1 MEYTAS
7 KVWDLYQ
14 KGIAYLN
21 KKHLIADTNQA
32 WDFYNGDQWKGLKS
46 GGITMPMFDFIHSNV
61 MRLVTIIYSNR
72 LAVTYTDL
80 EGRQEYQPIYDLLQ
94 TKYLEDYEQGKEDTL
109 MRTTLK
115 AACITGDGIQYFGHG
130 ADASKVQML
139 DNTAVLYGDE
149 SEPDIQKQPYIIIHQ
164 RETVKSVRKQ
174 AEKNKLPQTE
184 IDKIVSDTDTKE
196 VIGNR
201 AEVDESHAVQN
212 GKVTTL
218 IYMTKGE
225 DGVVGV
231 MRCTN
236 AVVYEPF
243 HELRGEPSEIDK
255 KNGVKGR
262 GLRKYPIIKLSWELR
277 PNDARGVSHV
287 KKLIPNQIELNKNI
301 ARIAMA
307 SKSFCF
313 PHLAYLEGAIT
324 NEEQLDV
331 VGGKIAVQG
340 TDVNEINKMLTYVQ
354 PAQISNIPK
363 QLQDDLLQVTQ
374 ELSGSGENTL
384 GQIELNRVAASA
396 INAVNERA
404 ESMLDDQVAMMAQF
418 GEDFA
423 SLMAELHMV
432 YEPDGF
438 SVEQPVIGVDGQPV
452 LDEMGNPVMKK
463 VFVTQEIMDNLMP
476 AVRVDITK
484 ENSFNV
490 LARDKWLDDLLSN
503 NLIDLKT
510 RVRMASTGSPI
521 PKNEMLAEISRMEA
535 EQQQKMMQQQQAQD
549 ADPSIGQVPPQDAPM
564 A

>member
-7 KVWDLYQ
+7 KVWELYQ
-14 KGIAYLN
+14 KGIDYLN

-32 WDFYNGDQWKGLKS
+32 WDFFCGDQWKGLKS
-46 GGITMPMFDFIHSNV
+46 GNITMPKFDFIHSNV

-80 EGRQEYQPIYDLLQ
+80 EGRQELQPIYDLLQ
-94 TKYLEDYEQGKEDTL
+94 TKYLEDYERGKEDTL

-115 AACITGDGIQYFGHG
+115 EACITGDGIQFFGHG
-130 ADASKVQML
+130 ADASKVQRL
-139 DNTAVLYGDE
+139 DNTSVLYGDE

-174 AEKNKLPQTE
+174 AEKNGLSQAE
-184 IDKIVSDTDTKE
+184 IDRIVSDSDTNE
-196 VIGNR
+196 LIGNQT
-201 AEVDESHAVQN
+201 EVDESHAAQN
-212 GKVTTL
+212 GKVTTC
-218 IYMTKGE
+218 IYMTKNDEGI
-225 DGVVGV
+225 VGV
-231 MRCTN
+231 MRCTK
-236 AVVYEPF
+236 AVAYEPF
-243 HELRGEPSEIDK
+243 HELRGGASEIDTK
-255 KNGVKGR
+255 QGRKGK
-262 GLRKYPIIKLSWELR
+262 GLRLYPLIKLSWELR

-423 SLMAELHMV
+423 ALMAELHMV

-438 SVEQPVIGVDGQPV
+438 TVEQPVLNPDGQPSV
-452 LDEMGNPVMKK
+452 DEMGNPIMTK
-463 VFVTQEIMDNLMP
+463 VFVTQEILDKLMP
-476 AVRVDITK
+476 AVRVDISK
-484 ENSFNV
+484 ENSFNI

-503 NLIDLKT
+503 GMIDLKT
-510 RVRMASTGSPI
+510 RVRMSSTGSPI
-521 PKNEMLAEISRMEA
+521 PKNEMLAEIQRMEA
-535 EQQQKMMQQQQAQD
+535 EQQQKMLEQQMMAQPPAPPNGAPQQE
-549 ADPSIGQVPPQDAPM
+549 APM

>member
-7 KVWDLYQ
+7 KVWELYQ
-14 KGIAYLN
+14 KGLDYLN

-32 WDFYNGDQWKGLKS
+32 WDFYCGDQWKGLKS
-46 GGITMPMFDFIHSNV
+46 GNITMPKFDFIHPNV
-61 MRLVTIIYSNR
+61 MRLVTIVYSNR

-80 EGRQEYQPIYDLLQ
+80 EGRQELQPIYDLLQ

-115 AACITGDGIQYFGHG
+115 EACITGDGIQFFGHG
-130 ADASKVQML
+130 ADASKVQRL

-174 AEKNKLPQTE
+174 AEKNGLPQME
-184 IDKIVSDTDTKE
+184 IDRIVSDSDTNE
-196 VIGNR
+196 LIGNQT
-201 AEVDESHAVQN
+201 EVDESHAAQN
-212 GKVTTL
+212 GKVTTC
-218 IYMTKGE
+218 IYMTKNEEGI
-225 DGVVGV
+225 VCV
-231 MRCTN
+231 MRCTK
-236 AVVYEPF
+236 AVAYEPF
-243 HELRGEPSEIDK
+243 HELRGGESEIDRK
-255 KNGVKGR
+255 LGRKGK
-262 GLRKYPIIKLSWELR
+262 GLRLYPLIKLSWELR

-287 KKLIPNQIELNKNI
+287 HKIVPNQISLNKLV
-301 ARIAMA
+301 ARIDMA
-307 SKSFCF
+307 SKQFCF

-324 NEEQLDV
+324 NEDQLDV

-340 TDVNEINKMLTYVQ
+340 TDVNEINKMLTYIQ

-363 QLQDDLLQVTQ
+363 QLMDDLLQITQ

-384 GQIELNRVAASA
+384 GEIELNRVAASA

-423 SLMAELHMV
+423 KLMAELHIV

-438 SVEQPVIGVDGQPV
+438 VVDQQMS
-452 LDEMGNPVMKK
+452 DEMGQPMVDPVTGEPMMQK
-463 VFVTQEIMDNLMP
+463 VRVTQEMLDKLMP
-476 AVRVDITK
+476 AVRVDISK
-484 ENSFNV
+484 ENSFNI
-490 LARDKWLDDLLSN
+490 LARDKWLDDLLAN

-510 RVRMASTGSPI
+510 RVRMSSTGSPI
-521 PKNEMLAEISRMEA
+521 PKNEMLAEIARMEA
-535 EQQQKMMQQQQAQD
+535 EQQQKMLEQQMMQ
-549 ADPSIGQVPPQDAPM
+549 PPPQEQAPM

>member
-7 KVWDLYQ
+7 KVWELYQ
-14 KGIAYLN
+14 KGIDYLN

-32 WDFYNGDQWKGLKS
+32 WDFFCGDQWKGLKS
-46 GGITMPMFDFIHSNV
+46 GNVTMPKFDFIHSNV
-61 MRLVTIIYSNR
+61 MRLVTIVYSNR
-72 LAVTYTDL
+72 LSVTYTDL
-80 EGRQEYQPIYDLLQ
+80 EGRSEYQPIYDLLQ
-94 TKYLEDYEQGKEDTL
+94 RKYLEDYEHAKEDVQ
-109 MRTTLK
+109 MRQTMK
-115 AACITGDGIQYFGHG
+115 DACITGDGIQFFGHG
-130 ADASKVQML
+130 ANAAKIQRL
-139 DNTAVLYGDE
+139 DNTSVLYGDE
-149 SEPDIQKQPYIIIHQ
+149 SEPNIQKQPYIIIHQ

-174 AEKNKLPQTE
+174 AEKNGLSQAE
-184 IDKIVSDTDTKE
+184 IDRIVSDTDTKE

-201 AEVDESHAVQN
+201 QEVDESYAAQN

-218 IYMTKGE
+218 IYMTKNEEGI
-225 DGVVGV
+225 VCT
-231 MRCTN
+231 MRSTN
-236 AVVYEPF
+236 AVIYEPF
-243 HELRGEPSEIDK
+243 HELRGEPSPIDAATGIPGK
-255 KNGVKGR
+255 
-262 GLRKYPIIKLSWELR
+262 GLRLYPLLKMSWELR

-287 KKLIPNQIELNKNI
+287 RKLIPNQIELNKNI
-301 ARIAMA
+301 ARLSMV

-340 TDVNEINKMLTYVQ
+340 TDVNEINKLLTYIQ

-404 ESMLDDQVAMMAQF
+404 ESMLDDQVAMLAQF

-423 SLMAELHMV
+423 ALMAELHMV

-438 SVEQPVIGVDGQPV
+438 TVEHQAVDPVTGQPAINPDTGEPLMEKV
-452 LDEMGNPVMKK
+452 L
-463 VFVTQEIMDNLMP
+463 VTQEMLDNLMP
-476 AVRVDITK
+476 AVRVDISK
-484 ENSFNV
+484 ENSFNI

-503 NLIDLKT
+503 GLIDLKT
-510 RVRMASTGSPI
+510 RVRMASVGSPI
-521 PKNEMLAEISRMEA
+521 PKNEMLAEIQRMEA
-535 EQQQKMMQQQQAQD
+535 EQAQM
-549 ADPSIGQVPPQDAPM
+549 AALAPPPQGEKQPGPPV
-564 A
+564 

>member
-7 KVWDLYQ
+7 KVWELYQ
-14 KGIAYLN
+14 KGIDYLN

-32 WDFYNGDQWKGLKS
+32 WDFYCGDQWKGLKS
-46 GGITMPMFDFIHSNV
+46 GNITMPKFDFIHPNV
-61 MRLVTIIYSNR
+61 MRLVTIVYSNR

-80 EGRQEYQPIYDLLQ
+80 EGRQELQPIYDLLQ

-115 AACITGDGIQYFGHG
+115 EACITGDGIQFFGHG
-130 ADASKVQML
+130 ADASKVQRL

-174 AEKNKLPQTE
+174 AEKNGLPQME
-184 IDKIVSDTDTKE
+184 IDRIVSDSDTNE
-196 VIGNR
+196 LIGNQT
-201 AEVDESHAVQN
+201 EVDESHAAQN
-212 GKVTTL
+212 GKVTTC
-218 IYMTKGE
+218 IYMTKNEEGI
-225 DGVVGV
+225 VCV
-231 MRCTN
+231 MRCTK
-236 AVVYEPF
+236 AVAYEPF
-243 HELRGEPSEIDK
+243 HELRGGESEIDRK
-255 KNGVKGR
+255 LGRKGK
-262 GLRKYPIIKLSWELR
+262 GLRLYPLIKLSWELR

-287 KKLIPNQIELNKNI
+287 HKIVPNQISLNKLV
-301 ARIAMA
+301 ARIDMA
-307 SKSFCF
+307 SKQFCF

-324 NEEQLDV
+324 NEDQLDV

-340 TDVNEINKMLTYVQ
+340 TDVNEINKMLTYIQ
-354 PAQISNIPK
+354 PAQMSNIPK
-363 QLQDDLLQVTQ
+363 QLMDDLLQITQ

-384 GQIELNRVAASA
+384 GEIELNRVAASA

-423 SLMAELHMV
+423 KLMAELHIV

-438 SVEQPVIGVDGQPV
+438 VVDQQMS
-452 LDEMGNPVMKK
+452 DEMGQPMVDPVTGEPMMQK
-463 VFVTQEIMDNLMP
+463 VRVTQEMLDKLMP
-476 AVRVDITK
+476 AVRVDISK
-484 ENSFNV
+484 ENSFNI
-490 LARDKWLDDLLSN
+490 LARDKWLDDLLAN

-510 RVRMASTGSPI
+510 RVRMSSTGSPI
-521 PKNEMLAEISRMEA
+521 PKNEMLAEIARMEA
-535 EQQQKMMQQQQAQD
+535 EQQQKMLEQQMMQA
-549 ADPSIGQVPPQDAPM
+549 PPPQEQAPM

>member
-7 KVWDLYQ
+7 KVWELYQ
-14 KGIAYLN
+14 KGIDYLN

-32 WDFYNGDQWKGLKS
+32 WDFYCGDQWKGLKS
-46 GGITMPMFDFIHSNV
+46 GNITMPKFDFIHPNV
-61 MRLVTIIYSNR
+61 MRLVTIVYSNR

-80 EGRQEYQPIYDLLQ
+80 EGRQELQPIYDLLQ

-115 AACITGDGIQYFGHG
+115 EACITGDGIQFFGHG
-130 ADASKVQML
+130 ADASKVQRL

-174 AEKNKLPQTE
+174 AEKNGLPQME
-184 IDKIVSDTDTKE
+184 IDRIVSDSDTNE
-196 VIGNR
+196 LIGNQT
-201 AEVDESHAVQN
+201 EVDESHAAQN
-212 GKVTTL
+212 GKVTTC
-218 IYMTKGE
+218 IYMTKNEEGI
-225 DGVVGV
+225 VCV
-231 MRCTN
+231 MRCTK
-236 AVVYEPF
+236 AVAYEPF
-243 HELRGEPSEIDK
+243 HELRGGESEIDRK
-255 KNGVKGR
+255 LGRKGK
-262 GLRKYPIIKLSWELR
+262 GLRLYPLIKLSWELR

-287 KKLIPNQIELNKNI
+287 HKIVPNQISLNKLV
-301 ARIAMA
+301 ARIDMA
-307 SKSFCF
+307 SKQFCF

-324 NEEQLDV
+324 NEDQLDV

-340 TDVNEINKMLTYVQ
+340 TDVNEINKMLTYIQ

-363 QLQDDLLQVTQ
+363 QLMDDLLQITQ

-384 GQIELNRVAASA
+384 GEIELNRVAASA

-423 SLMAELHMV
+423 KLMAELHIV

-438 SVEQPVIGVDGQPV
+438 VVDQQMS
-452 LDEMGNPVMKK
+452 DEMGQPMVDPVTGEPMMQK
-463 VFVTQEIMDNLMP
+463 VRVTQEMLDKLMP
-476 AVRVDITK
+476 AVRVDISK
-484 ENSFNV
+484 ENSFNI
-490 LARDKWLDDLLSN
+490 LARDKWLDDLLAN

-510 RVRMASTGSPI
+510 RVRMSSTGSPI
-521 PKNEMLAEISRMEA
+521 PKNEMLAEIARMEA
-535 EQQQKMMQQQQAQD
+535 EQQQKMLEQQMMQA
-549 ADPSIGQVPPQDAPM
+549 PPPQEQAPM

>member
-7 KVWDLYQ
+7 KVWELYQ
-14 KGIAYLN
+14 KGIDYLN

-32 WDFYNGDQWKGLKS
+32 WDFFCGDQWKGLKS
-46 GGITMPMFDFIHSNV
+46 GNITMPKFDFIHSNV
-61 MRLVTIIYSNR
+61 MRLVTIVYSNR
-72 LAVTYTDL
+72 LSVTYTDL
-80 EGRQEYQPIYDLLQ
+80 EGRSEHQPVYDLLQ
-94 TKYLEDYEQGKEDTL
+94 RKYMEDYEQAKEDTL

-115 AACITGDGIQYFGHG
+115 EACITGDGVQFFGHG
-130 ADASKVQML
+130 ADAKKVQRL

-174 AEKNKLPQTE
+174 AEKNGLPQSE
-184 IDKIVSDTDTKE
+184 IDRIVSDTDTKE
-196 VIGNR
+196 LIGNR
-201 AEVDESHAVQN
+201 QEVDESHAAQN

-218 IYMTKGE
+218 IYMTKNEEGI
-225 DGVVGV
+225 VCT

-236 AVVYEPF
+236 AVAYEPF
-243 HELRGEPSEIDK
+243 HELRGEPSQIDSAT
-255 KNGVKGR
+255 GVKAR
-262 GLRKYPIIKLSWELR
+262 GLRLYPLLKMSWELR

-313 PHLAYLEGAIT
+313 PHLAYLEGSVT

-340 TDVNEINKMLTYVQ
+340 TDVNEINKLITFIQ

-363 QLQDDLLQVTQ
+363 QLSDDLLQVTQ

-404 ESMLDDQVAMMAQF
+404 ESMLDDQVAALAQF

-423 SLMAELHMV
+423 ALRAELHMV

-438 SVEQPVIGVDGQPV
+438 TVERPAVDPMTGQQMVNPDTGEPIMEKV
-452 LDEMGNPVMKK
+452 L
-463 VFVTQEIMDNLMP
+463 VTQEMLDGLMP
-476 AVRVDITK
+476 AVRVDISK
-484 ENSFNV
+484 ENSFNI
-490 LARDKWLDDLLSN
+490 LARDKWLDDLLMN
-503 NLIDLKT
+503 NMIDLKT
-510 RVRMASTGSPI
+510 RVRMASIGSPI
-521 PKNEMLAEISRMEA
+521 PKNEMLAEIQRMEA
-535 EQQQKMMQQQQAQD
+535 EQAQM
-549 ADPSIGQVPPQDAPM
+549 AALAPPPEKPTGPPQ
-564 A
+564 

>member
-7 KVWDLYQ
+7 KVWELYQ
-14 KGIAYLN
+14 KGIDYLN

-32 WDFYNGDQWKGLKS
+32 WDFFLGDQWKGLKS
-46 GGITMPMFDFIHSNV
+46 GNINMPMFPFIHSNV

-80 EGRQEYQPIYDLLQ
+80 EGRQELQPIYDLLQ

-115 AACITGDGIQYFGHG
+115 EACITGDGIQFFGHG
-130 ADASKVQML
+130 ADASKVQRL

-174 AEKNKLPQTE
+174 AEKNGLPQME
-184 IDKIVSDTDTKE
+184 IDKIVSDSDTNE
-196 VIGNR
+196 LIGNKT
-201 AEVDESHAVQN
+201 EVDESHAAQN
-212 GKVTTL
+212 GKVTTC
-218 IYMTKGE
+218 IYMTKNEEGI
-225 DGVVGV
+225 VGV
-231 MRCTN
+231 MRCTK
-236 AVVYEPF
+236 AVAYEPF
-243 HELRGEPSEIDK
+243 HELRGEASEIDAK
-255 KNGVKGR
+255 QGKNGK
-262 GLRKYPIIKLSWELR
+262 GLRRYPLLKLSWELR

-287 KKLIPNQIELNKNI
+287 KTLIPNQIELNKNI
-301 ARIAMA
+301 ARLSMA

-313 PHLAYLEGAIT
+313 PHLAYLDGAIT

-340 TDVNEINKMLTYVQ
+340 TDVNEINKMLTYIQ
-354 PAQISNIPK
+354 PAQISNVPK
-363 QLQDDLLQVTQ
+363 QLQDDLLQITQ

-404 ESMLDDQVAMMAQF
+404 ESMLDDQVAMLAQF

-423 SLMAELHMV
+423 ALMAELHMV

-438 SVEQPVIGVDGQPV
+438 VVDQPVPDPV
-452 LDEMGNPVMKK
+452 TGETIMVKK
-463 VFVTQEIMDNLMP
+463 RVTQEMLDELMP
-476 AVRVDITK
+476 AVRVDISK
-484 ENSFNV
+484 ENSFNI

-503 NLIDLKT
+503 GLIDLKT
-510 RVRMASTGSPI
+510 RVRMSSTGSPI
-521 PKNEMLAEISRMEA
+521 PKNEMLAEIQRMEA
-535 EQQQKMMQQQQAQD
+535 EQQQKMMEQQMM
-549 ADPSIGQVPPQDAPM
+549 GQPPEALPQPQAPM
-564 A
+564 AQ

>member
-7 KVWDLYQ
+7 KVWELYQ
-14 KGIAYLN
+14 KGIDYLN

-32 WDFYNGDQWKGLKS
+32 WDFFLGDQWKGLKS
-46 GGITMPMFDFIHSNV
+46 GNINMPMFPFIHSNV

-80 EGRQEYQPIYDLLQ
+80 EGRQELQPIYDLLQ

-115 AACITGDGIQYFGHG
+115 EACITGDGIQFFGHG
-130 ADASKVQML
+130 ADASKVQRL

-174 AEKNKLPQTE
+174 AEKNGLPQME
-184 IDKIVSDTDTKE
+184 IDKIVSDSDTNE
-196 VIGNR
+196 LIGNKT
-201 AEVDESHAVQN
+201 EVDESHAAQN
-212 GKVTTL
+212 GKVTTC
-218 IYMTKGE
+218 IYMTKNEEGI
-225 DGVVGV
+225 VGV
-231 MRCTN
+231 MRCTK
-236 AVVYEPF
+236 AVAYEPF
-243 HELRGEPSEIDK
+243 HELRGEASEIDAK
-255 KNGVKGR
+255 QGKNGK
-262 GLRKYPIIKLSWELR
+262 GLRRYPLLKLSWELR

-287 KKLIPNQIELNKNI
+287 KTLIPNQIELNKNI
-301 ARIAMA
+301 ARLSMA

-313 PHLAYLEGAIT
+313 PHLAYIDGAIT

-340 TDVNEINKMLTYVQ
+340 TDVNEINKMLTYIQ
-354 PAQISNIPK
+354 PAQISNVPK
-363 QLQDDLLQVTQ
+363 QLQDDLLQITQ

-404 ESMLDDQVAMMAQF
+404 ESMLDDQVAMLAQF

-423 SLMAELHMV
+423 ALMAELHMV

-438 SVEQPVIGVDGQPV
+438 VVDQPVPDPV
-452 LDEMGNPVMKK
+452 TGETIMVKK
-463 VFVTQEIMDNLMP
+463 RVTQEMLDELMP
-476 AVRVDITK
+476 AVRVDISK
-484 ENSFNV
+484 ENSFNI

-503 NLIDLKT
+503 GLIDLKT
-510 RVRMASTGSPI
+510 RVRMSSTGSPI
-521 PKNEMLAEISRMEA
+521 PKNEMLAEIQRMEA
-535 EQQQKMMQQQQAQD
+535 EQQQKMMEQQTM
-549 ADPSIGQVPPQDAPM
+549 GQPPEAPPQPQAPM
-564 A
+564 AQ

>member
-7 KVWDLYQ
+7 KVWELYQ
-14 KGIAYLN
+14 KGIDYLN

-32 WDFYNGDQWKGLKS
+32 WDFFCGDQWNGLKS
-46 GGITMPMFDFIHSNV
+46 GNITMPKFDFIHSNV

-80 EGRQEYQPIYDLLQ
+80 EGRKELQPIYDMLQ
-94 TKYLEDYEQGKEDTL
+94 TKYLEDYERGKEDTL

-115 AACITGDGIQYFGHG
+115 EACITGDGIQFFGHG
-130 ADASKVQML
+130 ADASKVQRL

-174 AEKNKLPQTE
+174 AEKNGLSQAE
-184 IDKIVSDTDTKE
+184 IDRIVSDSDTNE
-196 VIGNR
+196 LIGNQT
-201 AEVDESHAVQN
+201 EVDESHAAQN
-212 GKVTTL
+212 GKVTTC
-218 IYMTKGE
+218 IYMTKNDEGI
-225 DGVVGV
+225 VGV
-231 MRCTN
+231 MRCTK
-236 AVVYEPF
+236 AVAYEPF
-243 HELRGEPSEIDK
+243 HELRGGASEIDTK
-255 KNGVKGR
+255 QGRKGK
-262 GLRKYPIIKLSWELR
+262 GLRLYPILKLSWELR

-423 SLMAELHMV
+423 ALMAELHMV

-438 SVEQPVIGVDGQPV
+438 TVEQPVLNPDGQPSV
-452 LDEMGNPVMKK
+452 DEMGNPIMTK
-463 VFVTQEIMDNLMP
+463 VFVTQEILDKLMP
-476 AVRVDITK
+476 AVRVDISK
-484 ENSFNV
+484 ENSFNI

-503 NLIDLKT
+503 GMIDLKT
-510 RVRMASTGSPI
+510 RVRMSSTGSPI
-521 PKNEMLAEISRMEA
+521 PKNEMLAEIQRMEA
-535 EQQQKMMQQQQAQD
+535 EQQQKMLEQQMMAQPPAPSGGAPQQE
-549 ADPSIGQVPPQDAPM
+549 APM

>member
-1 MEYTAS
+1 MEHTAS
-7 KVWDLYQ
+7 KVWELYQ
-14 KGIAYLN
+14 KGIDYLN

-32 WDFYNGDQWKGLKS
+32 WDFFLGNQWKGLKS
-46 GGITMPMFDFIHSNV
+46 GNITMPQFDFIHSNV
-61 MRLVTIIYSNR
+61 MRLVTIVYSNR

-80 EGRQEYQPIYDLLQ
+80 EGRQELQPIYDLLQ

-115 AACITGDGIQYFGHG
+115 EACITGDGIQFFGHG
-130 ADASKVQML
+130 ADASKVQRL

-174 AEKNKLPQTE
+174 AEKNGLPQME
-184 IDKIVSDTDTKE
+184 IDRIVSDSDTKE

-201 AEVDESHAVQN
+201 HEVDESQNAQN

-218 IYMTKGE
+218 IYMTKNEEGI
-225 DGVVGV
+225 VCV

-236 AVVYEPF
+236 AVAYEPF
-243 HELRGEPSEIDK
+243 HELRGGASMIDEA
-255 KNGVKGR
+255 NGLKGK
-262 GLRKYPIIKLSWELR
+262 GLRLYPLIKLSWEHR

-287 KKLIPNQIELNKNI
+287 HKLVPNQIELNKDI
-301 ARIAMA
+301 ARLSMA
-307 SKSFCF
+307 SKNFCF
-313 PHLAYLEGAIT
+313 PKLAYLEGSVM
-324 NEEQLDV
+324 NEDQLDV
-331 VGGKIAVQG
+331 VGGKIAIQG
-340 TDVNEINKMLTYVQ
+340 TDVNEINKLLTYVQ

-404 ESMLDDQVAMMAQF
+404 ESMLDDQVANLAQF

-423 SLMAELHMV
+423 KLMAELHMV

-438 SVEQPVIGVDGQPV
+438 VIDIPMTDPATGEPT
-452 LDEMGNPVMKK
+452 VMKQR
-463 VFVTQEIMDNLMP
+463 VTQEMLDELMP
-476 AVRVDITK
+476 AVRVDISK
-484 ENSFNV
+484 ENSFNI
-490 LARDKWLDDLLSN
+490 LARDKWLDDLLGN
-503 NLIDLKT
+503 GLIDLKT
-510 RVRMASTGSPI
+510 RVRMSSTGSPI
-521 PKNEMLAEISRMEA
+521 PKNEMLAEIDRMQM
-535 EQQQKMMQQQQAQD
+535 EQAQMMQQQA
-549 ADPSIGQVPPQDAPM
+549 PPQQQAPM

>member
-7 KVWDLYQ
+7 KVWELYQ
-14 KGIAYLN
+14 KGIDYLN

-32 WDFYNGDQWKGLKS
+32 WDFYCGDQWKGLKS
-46 GGITMPMFDFIHSNV
+46 GNITMPKFDFIHPNV
-61 MRLVTIIYSNR
+61 MRLVTIVYSNR

-80 EGRQEYQPIYDLLQ
+80 EGRQELQPIYDLLQ

-115 AACITGDGIQYFGHG
+115 EACITGDGIQFFGHG
-130 ADASKVQML
+130 ADASKVQRL

-174 AEKNKLPQTE
+174 AEKNGLPQME
-184 IDKIVSDTDTKE
+184 IDRIVSDSDTNE
-196 VIGNR
+196 LIGNQT
-201 AEVDESHAVQN
+201 EVDESQNAQN
-212 GKVTTL
+212 GKVTTC
-218 IYMTKGE
+218 IYMTKNEEGI
-225 DGVVGV
+225 VCV
-231 MRCTN
+231 MRCTK
-236 AVVYEPF
+236 AVAYEPF
-243 HELRGEPSEIDK
+243 HELRGGASAIDEA
-255 KNGVKGR
+255 KGLKGK
-262 GLRKYPIIKLSWELR
+262 GLRLYPLIKLSWELR

-287 KKLIPNQIELNKNI
+287 HKIVPNQISLNKLV
-301 ARIAMA
+301 ARIDMA
-307 SKSFCF
+307 SKQFCF

-324 NEEQLDV
+324 NEDQLDV

-340 TDVNEINKMLTYVQ
+340 TDVNEINKMLTYIQ

-363 QLQDDLLQVTQ
+363 QLMDDLLQITQ

-384 GQIELNRVAASA
+384 GEIELNRVAASA

-423 SLMAELHMV
+423 KLMAELHIV

-438 SVEQPVIGVDGQPV
+438 VVDQQMSDETGQPMV
-452 LDEMGNPVMKK
+452 DPVTGEPMMQK
-463 VFVTQEIMDNLMP
+463 VRITQEMLDKLMP
-476 AVRVDITK
+476 AVRVDISK
-484 ENSFNV
+484 ENSFNI
-490 LARDKWLDDLLSN
+490 LARDKWLDDLLAN
-503 NLIDLKT
+503 NMIDLKT
-510 RVRMASTGSPI
+510 RVRMSSTGSPI
-521 PKNEMLAEISRMEA
+521 PKNEMLAEIARMEA
-535 EQQQKMMQQQQAQD
+535 EQQQKMLEQQMMQA
-549 ADPSIGQVPPQDAPM
+549 PPPQEQAPM

>member
-7 KVWDLYQ
+7 KVWELYQ
-14 KGIAYLN
+14 KGIDYLN

-32 WDFYNGDQWKGLKS
+32 WDFFLGNQWKGLKS
-46 GGITMPMFDFIHSNV
+46 GNITMPQFDFIHSNV
-61 MRLVTIIYSNR
+61 MRLVTIVYSNR

-80 EGRQEYQPIYDLLQ
+80 EGRQELQPIYDLLQ

-115 AACITGDGIQYFGHG
+115 EACITGDGIQFFGHG
-130 ADASKVQML
+130 ADASKVQRL

-174 AEKNKLPQTE
+174 AEKNGLSQAE
-184 IDKIVSDTDTKE
+184 IDRIVSDSDTNE
-196 VIGNR
+196 LIGNKT
-201 AEVDESHAVQN
+201 EVDESHAAQN
-212 GKVTTL
+212 GKVTTC
-218 IYMTKGE
+218 IYMTKTEEGI
-225 DGVVGV
+225 VGV
-231 MRCTN
+231 MRCTK
-236 AVVYEPF
+236 AVAYEPF
-243 HELRGEPSEIDK
+243 HELRGGASAIDE
-255 KNGVKGR
+255 KNGKKGK
-262 GLRKYPIIKLSWELR
+262 GLRLYPLIKLSWELR

-287 KKLIPNQIELNKNI
+287 HKIVPNQISLNKLV
-301 ARIAMA
+301 ARLDMA
-307 SKSFCF
+307 SKQFCF

-324 NEEQLDV
+324 NEDQLDV

-340 TDVNEINKMLTYVQ
+340 TDVNEINKMLTYIQ

-363 QLQDDLLQVTQ
+363 QLMDDLLQITQ

-384 GQIELNRVAASA
+384 GEIELNRVAASA

-423 SLMAELHMV
+423 KLMAELHMV

-438 SVEQPVIGVDGQPV
+438 TVDQPMMGPDGQPV
-452 LDEMGNPVMKK
+452 LDEMGEPLITK
-463 VFVTQEIMDNLMP
+463 VFVTQEVLDKLMP
-476 AVRVDITK
+476 AVRVDISK
-484 ENSFNV
+484 ENSFNI
-490 LARDKWLDDLLSN
+490 LARDKWLDDLLAN
-503 NLIDLKT
+503 NMIDLKT
-510 RVRMASTGSPI
+510 RVRMSSTGSPI
-521 PKNEMLAEISRMEA
+521 PKNEMLAEIQRMEA
-535 EQQQKMMQQQQAQD
+535 EQQQKMLEQQQMMQPP
-549 ADPSIGQVPPQDAPM
+549 PSAPQQEAPM

>member
-7 KVWDLYQ
+7 KVWELYQ
-14 KGIAYLN
+14 KGIDYLN

-32 WDFYNGDQWKGLKS
+32 WDFFCGDQWKGLKS
-46 GGITMPMFDFIHSNV
+46 GNVTMPKFDFIHSNV
-61 MRLVTIIYSNR
+61 MRLVTIVYSNR
-72 LAVTYTDL
+72 LSVTYTDL
-80 EGRQEYQPIYDLLQ
+80 EGRSEYQPIYDLLQ
-94 TKYLEDYEQGKEDTL
+94 RKYLEDYEHAKEDVQ
-109 MRTTLK
+109 MRQTMK
-115 AACITGDGIQYFGHG
+115 DACITGDGIQFFGHG
-130 ADASKVQML
+130 ANAARMQRL
-139 DNTAVLYGDE
+139 DNTSVLYGDE
-149 SEPDIQKQPYIIIHQ
+149 SEPNVQKQPYIIIHQ

-174 AEKNKLPQTE
+174 AEKNGLDQAE
-184 IDKIVSDTDTKE
+184 IDRIVSDTDTKD

-201 AEVDESHAVQN
+201 QEVDESHAAQN

-218 IYMTKGE
+218 IYMTKNE
-225 DGVVGV
+225 EGVVCT
-231 MRCTN
+231 MRSTN

-243 HELRGEPSEIDK
+243 HELRGEPSPIDAASGIPGK
-255 KNGVKGR
+255 
-262 GLRKYPIIKLSWELR
+262 GLRLYPLLKMSWELR

-287 KKLIPNQIELNKNI
+287 KKLIPNQVELNKNI
-301 ARIAMA
+301 ARLSMA

-340 TDVNEINKMLTYVQ
+340 TDVNEINKLLTYIQ

-404 ESMLDDQVAMMAQF
+404 ESMLDDQVAMLAQF

-423 SLMAELHMV
+423 ALMAELHMV

-438 SVEQPVIGVDGQPV
+438 TVERQAVDPVTGQPAINPDTGEPLMEKV
-452 LDEMGNPVMKK
+452 L
-463 VFVTQEIMDNLMP
+463 VTQEMLDNLMP
-476 AVRVDITK
+476 AVRVDISK
-484 ENSFNV
+484 ENSFNI

-503 NLIDLKT
+503 GLIDLKT
-510 RVRMASTGSPI
+510 RVRMASVGSPI
-521 PKNEMLAEISRMEA
+521 PKNEMLVEIQRMQA
-535 EQQQKMMQQQQAQD
+535 EQAQQAAMQQA
-549 ADPSIGQVPPQDAPM
+549 AMPPGEKQPGPPV
-564 A
+564 

>member
-1 MEYTAS
+1 M
-7 KVWDLYQ
+7 
-14 KGIAYLN
+14 
-21 KKHLIADTNQA
+21 H
-32 WDFYNGDQWKGLKS
+32 DF
-46 GGITMPMFDFIHSNV
+46 
-61 MRLVTIIYSNR
+61 
-72 LAVTYTDL
+72 
-80 EGRQEYQPIYDLLQ
+80 
-94 TKYLEDYEQGKEDTL
+94 
-109 MRTTLK
+109 
-115 AACITGDGIQYFGHG
+115 
-130 ADASKVQML
+130 
-139 DNTAVLYGDE
+139 
-149 SEPDIQKQPYIIIHQ
+149 
-164 RETVKSVRKQ
+164 
-174 AEKNKLPQTE
+174 
-184 IDKIVSDTDTKE
+184 
-196 VIGNR
+196 
-201 AEVDESHAVQN
+201 
-212 GKVTTL
+212 
-218 IYMTKGE
+218 
-225 DGVVGV
+225 
-231 MRCTN
+231 
-236 AVVYEPF
+236 
-243 HELRGEPSEIDK
+243 
-255 KNGVKGR
+255 
-262 GLRKYPIIKLSWELR
+262 WELR

-452 LDEMGNPVMKK
+452 LDDMGNQVMKK

-549 ADPSIGQVPPQDAPM
+549 ADPSIGQVPPEAPM